1 MNRNRSTQSA
11 SGKKPLWKTLKV
23 GDRIRLFEVPREF
36 FQEGYYIHRDTMRV
50 YKKLVARKRP
60 LRIAW
65 IDEYGHPWIVCRFR
79 EKGRWHWH
87 SLAFNHDGIVRVLR
101 RR

>member
-1 MNRNRSTQSA
+1 
-11 SGKKPLWKTLKV
+11 
-23 GDRIRLFEVPREF
+23 
-36 FQEGYYIHRDTMRV
+36 MRV